1 MGSGMTLLTLPE
13 GLERRG
19 VVNLKMKMQKSR
31 IWEEREVEED
41 RGPMCKG
48 KEEVPRVFLKATW

>member
-1 MGSGMTLLTLPE
+1 MTLLTSPE

-19 VVNLKMKMQKSR
+19 AVNLKMRMEKFR

-48 KEEVPRVFLKATW
+48 KEEVLRVFLEAT